1 MMANEDVTQ
10 KLAHLAAEIMR
21 NPNSSEI
28 EKSLAGSDL
37 SQFKTGYKPSAEM
50 IAKAKE
56 VLAKKDHH
64 SKIAVELAQALL
76 DIK

>member
-1 MMANEDVTQ
+1 MANEDIT
-10 KLAHLAAEIMR
+10 KKIAHLAAEVLR
-21 NPNSSEI
+21 NPKSSEI

-37 SQFKTGYKPSAEM
+37 TQFKTGYKPSEEM

-64 SKIAVELAQALL
+64 AKEAVELAQALL
-76 DIK
+76 DLSK